1 MGFRFR
7 KSFKIAPGIKWNLNK
22 KSSSI
27 TFGGKGIHHTINSKG
42 QTTDSIGVPR
52 TGIYYTKTTKKGNS
66 SDSSIPPTQ
75 DIPSYSGNNNGDK
88 KKRGCLFY
96 FLMLVVICI
105 ALAFLPLLWLPAI
118 GFIIYFALKKD
129 EPKTKR
135 RNILI
140 SSLILIVSIIAFV
153 NFDTSASLTQIEA
166 EWDKET
172 YDVSENATVN
182 IIPTPSDASVSS
194 LELSD
199 EKIADVEYSDGKA
212 ILTFKKSGNFT
223 LYFIAD
229 NNITSNRVQITVT
242 DEAAERAAA
251 EAQAEEQARAQA
263 LAEEQARAQA
273 LAEEQARAQAL
284 AEEQA
289 RAQALAEE
297 QARAKAQTEEQAR
310 IEEQTQI
317 QSQPQQQAAPS
328 QSQATQSETGGTVY
342 WTPNGEVY
350 HSTPD
355 YPSLGRS
362 KTILSGT
369 IAQSGKSRPCKNCY

>member
-1 MGFRFR
+1 
-7 KSFKIAPGIKWNLNK
+7 
-22 KSSSI
+22 
-27 TFGGKGIHHTINSKG
+27 
-42 QTTDSIGVPR
+42 
-52 TGIYYTKTTKKGNS
+52 
-66 SDSSIPPTQ
+66 
-75 DIPSYSGNNNGDK
+75 
-88 KKRGCLFY
+88 
-96 FLMLVVICI
+96 MLVVICI

-182 IIPTPSDASVSS
+182 IIPTPSDASVSA

-297 QARAKAQTEEQAR
+297 QARAKAQAEEQAR

-355 YPSLGRS
+355 CPSLGRS